1 MQNRL
6 SVFSVAWFL
15 DVTLLSETNAGELHH
30 GEPQGIASACDAV
43 RQS

>member
-1 MQNRL
+1 
-6 SVFSVAWFL
+6 
-15 DVTLLSETNAGELHH
+15 LLRDTNAGELHH